1 MSVCF
6 INGRNGSNR
15 ERKILDVC
23 FEKSKF
29 NEYKNIFILVPE
41 KYTYEM
47 EKFLSERYLI
57 DRDENFKIRIVSF
70 STLSK
75 MVFTNVGGFRLK
87 KLTESTRRLIL
98 HKAIFL
104 VSKDLKTFNVDS
116 GIGLVD
122 KVMDA
127 ISEFKTNNFSLEI
140 VEDMIS
146 KTENDA
152 LKLKLRDLLLI
163 YREYEKIIEDRFLD
177 VEDSLDLFSKKLSE
191 FEEIRDSFVFVHE
204 YDNFTPSQLKVIEA
218 LILNS
223 KDVYFSFNLDYREIR
238 NMDVFYLNSLTLNSI
253 KEICNK
259 NKIDILNNIEVSNEN
274 FFKSEE
280 LGVLER
286 EITKFKNDLYKKDC
300 NNLKIYEF
308 KNTHMEVEYIALKIL
323 ELVRSGKYRFN
334 EITVAARNL
343 EDYDYLLNR
352 IFEEYKIEYFLDK
365 KLSSKSNPIIT
376 LLLSILEMKNTGYS
390 YNSVFRYLKSGL
402 LDISYDDIC
411 ILENF
416 VLENGISGKKWFSEN
431 FGRKISYNVD
441 GEVVEDDDFIEK
453 IRDIRDRVF
462 NPIIKLHDKLA
473 GLNTVR
479 EICSYIYEFTI
490 DISLREKITEIID
503 TFNEREDLYKA
514 KEYGQVWNIFVDVID
529 EMVDFLGDEKIGIE
543 RFISLFET
551 EFDSYELGIIPISM
565 DKVFITSTN
574 RMKNPNSKVVF
585 LLGVNDGLFPKV
597 ILDDGLLNDLDKKR
611 LLESDFKFLNDSV
624 YRARQ
629 EDYLVYK
636 SFSTAREKLYISYPI
651 SDFDGKALRPSSLIK
666 KLKSIFMKLH
676 VNSIM
681 DFSLENIYKMINS
694 REVLYKFISNAINKF
709 SVNIFKSE
717 EIREIY
723 DFLILDENYKRKIDL
738 ILEAKNYK
746 NEVINIGD
754 FTKHLY
760 KNGNFSVSRL
770 ERFSSCPFSY
780 FVNYGLKAEE
790 RKKLE
795 FTPMD
800 SGNYAHKV
808 LDSFSKEILA
818 SNSNL
823 SNVDIDFIREEVD
836 KISKDIFNLSGRYIL
851 DSDDKFQYMSKRINE
866 NLSKS
871 LDIVVEQIKRG
882 DFVPTGF
889 ETSFGFEEKSP
900 LAFNLSNGKFINLIG
915 KIDRIDIFKKEI
927 EEYIRIIDYK
937 SSSKDLQIDKIL
949 AGLQLQLFIYM
960 RAILE
965 ISKEKNRRPSALL
978 YSKFNLNNENLKGY
992 DEFKLLDDLSVRS
1005 MRISSNKLSGFYID
1019 DMENVFHLDKS
1030 LEESSNSEI
1039 LPISLKKDGTLKAN
1053 SSRLN
1058 MDEFEIINSFVFNK
1072 AIELCEEIYSGNVD
1086 IKPYRL
1092 GSESPCTYCKYK
1104 SICRFDVNLEGS
1116 SYKNIPKCTTKNREE
1131 FIEKMKRYNGE
1142 KEVNNVNKL
1151 D

>member
-1 MSVCF
+1 MSVRF
-6 INGRNGSNR
+6 ITGRNGSNR
-15 ERKILDVC
+15 EKKILDIS
-23 FEKSKF
+23 FEKAKSDV
-29 NEYKNIFILVPE
+29 YKNIFILVPE

-47 EKFLSERYLI
+47 EKLLSERYLI

-104 VSKDLKTFNVDS
+104 VSKELKTFNVDS
-116 GIGLVD
+116 GIGIVD
-122 KVMDA
+122 KVMES

-140 VEDMIS
+140 VEEMIS
-146 KTENDA
+146 KTNHEA
-152 LKLKLRDLLLI
+152 LKLKLKDLALI
-163 YREYEKIIEDRFLD
+163 YRKYEELIADKFLD

-191 FEEIRDSFVFVHE
+191 FEDIKDSFVFVHE
-204 YDNFTPSQLKVIEA
+204 YDSFTPSQLNVIEA
-218 LILNS
+218 LILNT
-223 KDVYFSFNLDYREIR
+223 KDVYFSFNLDFSEIR
-238 NMDVFYLNSLTLNSI
+238 NMDVFYLNSLTLKSI
-253 KEICNK
+253 
-259 NKIDILNNIEVSNEN
+259 IDICKENRIKVLEDIKVSNDN
-274 FFKSEE
+274 FFESEE
-280 LGVLER
+280 LSILER
-286 EITKFKNDLYKKDC
+286 EITKFKNNVYDVECD
-300 NNLKIYEF
+300 NLKIYEF
-308 KNTHMEVEYIALKIL
+308 KNTHLEVEYIALKIL

-334 EITVAARNL
+334 EITVASRNL

-352 IFEEYKIEYFLDK
+352 IFDEYKIEYFLDK

-376 LLLSILEMKNTGYS
+376 LLFSILEMKRTGYS

-402 LDISYDDIC
+402 LNISYDDIC
-411 ILENF
+411 VLENF

-441 GEVVEDDDFIEK
+441 GDDIEEEKDFIENIRN
-453 IRDIRDRVF
+453 IRDKVF
-462 NPIIKLHDKLA
+462 YPIIKLHDKLS
-473 GLNTVR
+473 GKNTVR
-479 EICSYIYEFTI
+479 EICRYIYEFTL
-490 DISLREKITEIID
+490 DISLREKINEIIENF
-503 TFNEREDLYKA
+503 TLKEDLYKA
-514 KEYGQVWNIFVDVID
+514 KEYGQVWNVFVDVID
-529 EMVDFLGDEKIGIE
+529 EMVNFIGEEKIGID

-597 ILDDGLLNDLDKKR
+597 IIDDGLLNDLDKKK
-611 LLESDFKFLNDSV
+611 LLESDYKFLNDSI

-636 SFSTAREKLYISYPI
+636 SFSTAKEKLFISYSI
-651 SDFDGKALRPSSLIK
+651 SDFDGKSLRPSSLIK
-666 KLKSIFMKLH
+666 KLKSIFKNL
-676 VNSIM
+676 NITSIM
-681 DFSLENIYKMINS
+681 DFSLERIYGMINS
-694 REVLYKFISNAINKF
+694 KELLYKFITNGINKY
-709 SVNIFKSE
+709 SVKIFENEDIK
-717 EIREIY
+717 IIY
-723 DFLILDENYKRKIDL
+723 DFLIRDENYKRKIDL
-738 ILEAKNYK
+738 IIDAKNYK
-746 NEVINIGD
+746 NEVLDIKD

-760 KNGNFSVSRL
+760 KSGNFSVSRL
-770 ERFSSCPFSY
+770 EKFSSCPFSY
-780 FVNYGLKAEE
+780 FINYGLKTED
-790 RKKLE
+790 RKIFE

-808 LDSFSKEILA
+808 LDTFSKEVL
-818 SNSNL
+818 SSSVDL
-823 SNVDIDFIREEVD
+823 SNVDINYIRREVE

-882 DFVPTGF
+882 DFTPTGF

-900 LAFNLSNGKFINLIG
+900 ITFNLSNGKLINLIG
-915 KIDRIDIFKKEI
+915 KIDRIDIFKKDL

-965 ISKEKNRRPSALL
+965 MSKKVNRRPSALL
-978 YSKFNLNNENLKGY
+978 YSKFNLNSENLSGFS
-992 DEFKLLDDLSVRS
+992 EFKSLDELTLRS
-1005 MRISSNKLSGFYID
+1005 ARISSNKFSGFYID
-1019 DMENVFHLDKS
+1019 DIENVFHLDRTI
-1030 LEESSNSEI
+1030 EEKLSSEI
-1039 LPISLKKDGTLKAN
+1039 LPISLKKDGTLKSN

-1058 MDEFEIINSFVFNK
+1058 IDEFDIINTFVFKK
-1072 AIELCEEIYSGNVD
+1072 AIELCEGIYSGNIE

-1092 GSESPCTYCKYK
+1092 GLENPCTYCRYK
-1104 SICRFDVNLEGS
+1104 SICRFDVNMQGN
-1116 SYKNIPKCTTKNREE
+1116 SYKNLPKCTSKNREE
-1131 FIEKMKRYNGE
+1131 FIDKMKAYNE
-1142 KEVNNVNKL
+1142 KGGK
-1151 D
+1151 